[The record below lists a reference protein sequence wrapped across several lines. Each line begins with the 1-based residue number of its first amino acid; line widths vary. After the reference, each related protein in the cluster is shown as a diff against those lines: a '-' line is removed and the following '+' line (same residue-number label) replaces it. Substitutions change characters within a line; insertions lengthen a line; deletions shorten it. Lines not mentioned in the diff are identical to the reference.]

1 MKQIAKS
8 LVIAGALA
16 VAGSAVAEFGD
27 ITPYIGAD
35 YQQSW
40 MKANGPY
47 SAILP
52 KSFPGATLYVGTK
65 VHENLGFEAGYNW
78 SKTQKKTADIP
89 AGFDGLRNLGLATQA
104 TAQPGS
110 KITLRRNS
118 AFFDVVGF
126 LPVMDCVELTGS
138 VGYGY
143 VMPKLSI
150 TTSGSTG
157 FDNAGYA
164 LRSQHVVRVGLGANY
179 MVTEM
184 VGVRAK
190 LGWEST
196 KATHFKHTAA
206 HDALRANNGV
216 QTRRPLKDSTTLNV
230 GAFVKF

>member
-1 MKQIAKS
+1 MKKLAKS
-8 LVIAGALA
+8 LVIASALA

-40 MKANGPY
+40 MKGKGPY
-47 SAILP
+47 SSILP

-78 SKTQKKTADIP
+78 SKSQKKTADM
-89 AGFDGLRNLGLATQA
+89 AEGFDGLFTGNAGAA
-104 TAQPGS
+104 VKAAAQPGS
-110 KITLRRNS
+110 KVTLRRNS

-126 LPVMDCVELTGS
+126 LPVMDCVELVGS
-138 VGYGY
+138 VGWGY
-143 VMPKLSI
+143 VMPKLTI
-150 TTSGSTG
+150 TPSKGLDG
-157 FDNAGYA
+157 QGYK
-164 LRSQHVVRVGLGANY
+164 LRNQNVVRVGLGANY

-196 KATHFKHTAA
+196 KATHFKHNAA
-206 HDALRANNGV
+206 HDALRANRGV
-216 QTRRPLKDSTTLNV
+216 QTRRPLKDSTTLNI